1 MNNLNIPYIHTD
13 KRIAAADIPSV
24 LDKAGAKSC
33 PISSNNWKE
42 KYPYAPKAT
51 FRLACTDN
59 ALLIHY
65 HVEEDTVRATAADNG
80 NVWEDSCCEL
90 FIAPDADSP
99 FYYNIE
105 CNCAGQMLIG
115 AGPGRSDRERAQ
127 GHILGTV
134 DRWSTLG
141 EGPFDE
147 KPAPEAWE
155 LCLYI
160 PCSALFKHHIAT
172 LAGTTVGA
180 NVYKCGDKLSR
191 PHYLSWNPIT
201 TPRPDFHRP
210 DAVGRM
216 TFDK

>member
-1 MNNLNIPYIHTD
+1 MNNLNIPHIHTD

-99 FYYNIE
+99 F
-105 CNCAGQMLIG
+105 
-115 AGPGRSDRERAQ
+115 
-127 GHILGTV
+127 
-134 DRWSTLG
+134 
-141 EGPFDE
+141 
-147 KPAPEAWE
+147 
-155 LCLYI
+155 
-160 PCSALFKHHIAT
+160 
-172 LAGTTVGA
+172 
-180 NVYKCGDKLSR
+180 
-191 PHYLSWNPIT
+191 
-201 TPRPDFHRP
+201 
-210 DAVGRM
+210 
-216 TFDK
+216 

>member
-80 NVWEDSCCEL
+80 NVWEDSCCE
-90 FIAPDADSP
+90 FFSIPAGDGV
-99 FYYNIE
+99 YYNIE

-115 AGPGRSDRERAQ
+115 AGAERKNRERASQ
-127 GHILGTV
+127 QVLDTV
-134 DRWSTLG
+134 KRWSTLG
-141 EGPFDE
+141 RGPFAEQD
-147 KPAPEAWE
+147 APPVWE
-155 LCLYI
+155 LVMMI
-160 PCSALFKHHIAT
+160 PASAFFKSSIT
-172 LAGTTVGA
+172 GFAGRTIRA
-180 NVYKCGDKLSR
+180 NFYKCGDKLR
-191 PHYLSWNPIT
+191 KPHYLSWNPIEL
-201 TPRPDFHRP
+201 PRPNFHCP
-210 DAVGRM
+210 EFFGELE
-216 TFDK
+216 FEK

>member
-1 MNNLNIPYIHTD
+1 MNNLNIPHIHTD

-115 AGPGRSDRERAQ
+115 AGAERKNRERASQ
-127 GHILGTV
+127 QVLDTV
-134 DRWSTLG
+134 KRWSTLG
-141 EGPFDE
+141 RGPFAEQD
-147 KPAPEAWE
+147 APPVWE
-155 LCLYI
+155 LVMMI
-160 PCSALFKHHIAT
+160 PASAFFKSSIKGF
-172 LAGTTVGA
+172 AGRTIRA
-180 NVYKCGDKLSR
+180 NFYKCGDKLR
-191 PHYLSWNPIT
+191 KPHYLSWNPIEL
-201 TPRPDFHRP
+201 PRPNFHCP
-210 DAVGRM
+210 EFFGELE
-216 TFDK
+216 FEK